1 MESGWLINQYHAP
14 RTIWHSTSDSY
25 LNKDEYSWRI
35 HLQQLLEKYIGHTCM
50 SFCEIFNQDQF
61 LSSYPG
67 ESTTFPLDIEQ
78 SLLSLQQYLEFIF
91 PNPGEV
97 ASYLRQNIGLYD
109 VVLYACMLTKE
120 TFGNTAQVTLE
131 LYSDPEIDDKYLT
144 LCIRQSHYD
153 ADIMEKIDS
162 ICSMYEKAL
171 TDQTGWFIVTTDF
184 RPPTV

>member
-1 MESGWLINQYHAP
+1 MV
-14 RTIWHSTSDSY
+14 
-25 LNKDEYSWRI
+25 SWRV
-35 HLQQLLEKYIGHTCM
+35 HLQQLLEKHFGHTSV
-50 SFCEIFNQDQF
+50 SFLEQFNQDST
-61 LSSYPG
+61 LSSYPDDNTHF
-67 ESTTFPLDIEQ
+67 SPDIEQ
-78 SLLSLQQYLEFIF
+78 SLLTLREYLGFSI
-91 PNPGEV
+91 PNPGKV
-97 ASYLRQNIGLYD
+97 ASYIRQNIGLYD

-120 TFGNTAQVTLE
+120 TFGNTAQFTLE